1 MGGVLDEDKEE
12 FEAMKDIFILN
23 VNQSSIVSGVP
34 MKERRASATS
44 VKVGSTIFVFG
55 GVNSQGLLNSCEK
68 LDTSQSP
75 MKWEMIAP
83 MEFARCYA
91 GAAVVG
97 GNILVVGGISGV
109 PGTDEQKELDEVEV
123 YNPSSNTWQRGPSLQ
138 RPRYAM
144 GVAAL
149 DDGTVYVAGG
159 DTDGDPLRSVERLL
173 PGSTKYSTFYANDN
187 YKNLF

>member
-1 MGGVLDEDKEE
+1 MGGCSDIADKEE
-12 FEAMKDIFILN
+12 FEPRKDIFILN

-75 MKWEMIAP
+75 MNWEKIAP
-83 MEFARCYA
+83 MEFARTGA
-91 GAAVVG
+91 GAVVVG
-97 GNILVVGGISGV
+97 GNILVVGGQDG
-109 PGTDEQKELDEVEV
+109 QKVLDEVEV

-173 PGSTKYSTFYANDN
+173 PGSTKYSSFYANDN
-187 YKNLF
+187 LKKLF

>member
-1 MGGVLDEDKEE
+1 
-12 FEAMKDIFILN
+12 
-23 VNQSSIVSGVP
+23 
-34 MKERRASATS
+34 MKERRALATS
-44 VKVGSTIFVFG
+44 VKVGSAIFVFG
-55 GVNSQGLLNSCEK
+55 GYNNQGLLNSCEK

-75 MKWEMIAP
+75 MNWEKIAP
-83 MEFARCYA
+83 MEFARACA

-109 PGTDEQKELDEVEV
+109 PGTDGQKALDKIEV
-123 YNPSSNTWQRGPSLQ
+123 YNLSSNTWQRGPSLQ

-187 YKNLF
+187 YKKLF

>member
-1 MGGVLDEDKEE
+1 
-12 FEAMKDIFILN
+12 
-23 VNQSSIVSGVP
+23 
-34 MKERRASATS
+34 MKERRALATS
-44 VKVGSTIFVFG
+44 VKVGSAIFVFG
-55 GVNSQGLLNSCEK
+55 GYNNQGLLNSCEK

-75 MKWEMIAP
+75 MNWEKIAP
-83 MEFARCYA
+83 MEFARACA

-109 PGTDEQKELDEVEV
+109 PGTDKHKELDEVEV

-159 DTDGDPLRSVERLL
+159 LGSQSGTSRLRSVERLL

-187 YKNLF
+187 YKKLF

>member
-1 MGGVLDEDKEE
+1 MGGFLDKEE
-12 FEAMKDIFILN
+12 YEPRKDIFIYD

-55 GVNSQGLLNSCEK
+55 GYNKQGLLNSCEK
-68 LDTSQSP
+68 LDTSLSP
-75 MKWEMIAP
+75 MNWERIAP
-83 MEFARCYA
+83 MEFARA
-91 GAAVVG
+91 GAGAVVVG
-97 GNILVVGGISGV
+97 GNILVVGGADG
-109 PGTDEQKELDEVEV
+109 QKVLDEVEV
-123 YNPSSNTWQRGPSLQ
+123 YNPSSNTWQRGLSLQ
-138 RPRYAM
+138 KPRYLM

-159 DTDGDPLRSVERLL
+159 LGSQSGTNRLRSVERLL